1 MEAKINELYG
11 DLAFPDFNQ
20 IFVNKGDIITKTFG
34 KTISVSLGVKKNE
47 DSLGFKLQRSVNEDM
62 TLRSN

>member
-1 MEAKINELYG
+1 VEAKINELYG

-34 KTISVSLGVKKNE
+34 KTISVSLGVKKN
-47 DSLGFKLQRSVNEDM
+47 
-62 TLRSN
+62 